1 MVQERRSMK
10 DSNNKKLTSIYVKEK
25 YKNGTSK
32 EYYKFFDLKKNI
44 IVERT
49 EIIRNLKNKK
59 GK

>member
-49 EIIRNLKNKK
+49 EIIRNLKK
-59 GK
+59 